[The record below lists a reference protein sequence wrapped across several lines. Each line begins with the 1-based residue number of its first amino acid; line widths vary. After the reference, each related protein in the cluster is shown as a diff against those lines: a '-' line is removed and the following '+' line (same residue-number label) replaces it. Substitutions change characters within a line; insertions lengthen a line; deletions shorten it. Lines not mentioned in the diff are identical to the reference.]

1 MKIIL
6 HFKTRTEDNNIVT
19 NTKLFYCEIYLY
31 IALIEKFW
39 QSHK

>member
-6 HFKTRTEDNNIVT
+6 HFKIRTEDNNIVT

-31 IALIEKFW
+31 VTLIAKILAM
-39 QSHK
+39 S